1 MFSFVLCVRFSADGE
16 YLATTCKETVQIYD
30 AKTGAKIWFGP
41 FLVDGPL
48 ALTPSLHSDLVHGAT
63 SRYIR
68 GVSFSPDGKLLATGA
83 DDAAVRVSSGT
94 FVSAIVIV
102 VIMVFEA
109 NAQHSTFFDTL
120 DLGYRQ
126 EANLQNIQGSHRFS
140 PLGHFLV
147 GWGVGFLWVG

>member
-1 MFSFVLCVRFSADGE
+1 MYFPRLVMFSVFDFLQTASTWRRH
-16 YLATTCKETVQIYD
+16 
-30 AKTGAKIWFGP
+30 AKRQPRSMMRKLGLKFGSGP
-41 FLVDGPL
+41 SQRMGPL

-126 EANLQNIQGSHRFS
+126 EANLQNIQGSH
-140 PLGHFLV
+140 
-147 GWGVGFLWVG
+147 